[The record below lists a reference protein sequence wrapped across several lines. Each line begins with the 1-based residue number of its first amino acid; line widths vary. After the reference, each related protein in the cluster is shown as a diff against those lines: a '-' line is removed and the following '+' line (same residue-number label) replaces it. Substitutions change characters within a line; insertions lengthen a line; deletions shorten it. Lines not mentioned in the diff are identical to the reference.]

1 MHRYFANNHEMEN
14 VNQLIENNR
23 DDTAK
28 KSVSFYIILYA
39 RHYMP
44 RLVYFLPLWW
54 CDEFQNLTGLLQEP
68 RMMTWAKKVQIGE
81 ITGFP

>member
-28 KSVSFYIILYA
+28 KAFHFTSYCSRTVFFIPFFSAVYNQERLILHTICA
-39 RHYMP
+39 
-44 RLVYFLPLWW
+44 LNKK
-54 CDEFQNLTGLLQEP
+54 CEP
-68 RMMTWAKKVQIGE
+68 KILCL
-81 ITGFP
+81 